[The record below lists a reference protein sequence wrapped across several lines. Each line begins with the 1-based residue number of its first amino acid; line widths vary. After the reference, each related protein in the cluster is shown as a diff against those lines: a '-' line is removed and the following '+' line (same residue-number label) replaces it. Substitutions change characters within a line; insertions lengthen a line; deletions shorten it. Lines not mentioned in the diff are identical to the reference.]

1 MEQNLELI
9 IAVVNDGFAGEV
21 VKYANEISE
30 VQATVV
36 KGRGVKEGIKGEN
49 IKSYSEKESV
59 FIVVEKDDRTKVME
73 NICSHLGLD
82 TNAQAMV
89 FSLPIT
95 NFLDGS
101 FSGVEEEPEEVVEES
116 EKENEIVD
124 SSEGSDK
131 E

>member
-36 KGRGVKEGIKGEN
+36 KGRGVKDAKGEN
-49 IKSYSEKESV
+49 VKIYSEKESV
-59 FIVVEKDDRTKVME
+59 FIVVDKDSRTKVME

-95 NFLDGS
+95 NFSDSCYLDI
-101 FSGVEEEPEEVVEES
+101 EEEPEVVED
-116 EKENEIVD
+116 ENTGD
-124 SSEGSDK
+124 TDK
-131 E
+131 Q